1 LDGLSR
7 KTDVMHIEPDGMADA
22 MHEVFLESRRI
33 RVLLPNGPLAQ
44 QAEAD
49 QLLLDVLLGFL
60 LPVLGQFPRLE
71 PADLLAQ
78 NSKHRIVDLLL
89 PAREPAAGWNRA
101 SHVRVVTGEGSA
113 DVHQNQLAFAALGGV
128 IDIVQRASVE
138 AAGDNR
144 RVGKG
149 ASGAGELVPEF
160 RFDLR
165 FSDARTRELEH
176 TAKAFPGQRARLAD
190 QLDLV
195 LGFYNAQLVQQPG
208 KAVIV
213 VERIALQCLGHKTRF
228 AGFDIDDRP
237 LVLVGIEVNVFALA
251 HEPMEQTRE
260 FAEPGDLLNATE
272 CPRL

>member
-1 LDGLSR
+1 GDDHGVFNADGEAFVANVDARLDGHHPTGLDGLSR

-101 SHVRVVTGEGSA
+101 SHVR
-113 DVHQNQLAFAALGGV
+113 
-128 IDIVQRASVE
+128 
-138 AAGDNR
+138 
-144 RVGKG
+144 
-149 ASGAGELVPEF
+149 
-160 RFDLR
+160 
-165 FSDARTRELEH
+165 
-176 TAKAFPGQRARLAD
+176 
-190 QLDLV
+190 
-195 LGFYNAQLVQQPG
+195 
-208 KAVIV
+208 
-213 VERIALQCLGHKTRF
+213 
-228 AGFDIDDRP
+228 
-237 LVLVGIEVNVFALA
+237 
-251 HEPMEQTRE
+251 
-260 FAEPGDLLNATE
+260 
-272 CPRL
+272 